1 MANLM
6 VIDSGNTSVKW
17 GLYDGSNWLIEG
29 NVAQDSSLL
38 LHQAWQNL
46 PKPQSIMVSNVADI
60 RSKATLAKLLSC
72 WEVKPIW
79 ITALEY
85 QCGVRNNYT
94 DPSLLGSDRWAALIA
109 AWELK
114 RQGCLV
120 IDVGTAM
127 TVDTLSDKGEFLGGI
142 IVPGLE
148 LMKKTLTTNNA
159 LLQFQEG
166 RFCDYPNNTSDAIQ
180 SGAIQALVGAIE
192 RMSALLTIR
201 LGHIPECI
209 ICGGGS
215 QQLVSKFNMNTI
227 VVNNLVLQGLVLI
240 ANENSKIQG

>member
-1 MANLM
+1 M

-29 NVAQDSSLL
+29 NVAQDSVLL

-60 RSKATLAKLLSC
+60 RSKTALTKLLSC
-72 WEVKPIW
+72 WEVKPVW

-120 IDVGTAM
+120 VDVGTAM
-127 TVDTLSDKGEFLGGI
+127 TVDTLSDK
-142 IVPGLE
+142 V
-148 LMKKTLTTNNA
+148 
-159 LLQFQEG
+159 
-166 RFCDYPNNTSDAIQ
+166 
-180 SGAIQALVGAIE
+180 
-192 RMSALLTIR
+192 
-201 LGHIPECI
+201 
-209 ICGGGS
+209 
-215 QQLVSKFNMNTI
+215 
-227 VVNNLVLQGLVLI
+227 
-240 ANENSKIQG
+240 